1 MRARDW
7 LNKNE
12 QLVYSAVG
20 LVALFLVLVAA
31 NFLLSLA
38 PARLD
43 LTQGS
48 IYTLSPGTKKILRS
62 LSSPV
67 KVKLYMSQGEAVPVP
82 LRGFAQR
89 VEDLVREFKQAAG
102 SNLVVERYNPKPDSE
117 EEDAA
122 QLDGIEPQQLVTG
135 EQFYL
140 GVAVSQLDRKQ
151 AIAAISPQR
160 ERLLEYDL
168 VRAISRVGTTERPK
182 IGLMAGLPVLGE
194 KFNPFTRQSSDP
206 WVLAGELKR
215 EFDVKEVPLS
225 AKEIDKDI
233 NVLLLIHPKDMQPE
247 QEYALDQFVLRGGKL
262 IAFVDPYAYFDQSP
276 QMPGMPPMPSSS
288 NLPTLEYALDQFVL
302 RGGKLI
308 AFVDPYAYFDQQQ
321 PMMPGMPPEP
331 SSSSLPALFKAWG
344 IEMDPG
350 KVIADV
356 VFGSGQGARYT
367 PTVLSLN
374 RTALNRDDVV
384 TSTIETLL
392 YAFGG
397 AFQVKNTDGIRV
409 TDLIHSSAN
418 SMLVDNFNATKAGDD
433 ATKNFKPSGKALP
446 LALRLTGKFK
456 TAFPNGLTLDKKP
469 VPGTPALKESAG
481 ENSVILVADVDMLA
495 DGAAVDVQDVFGR
508 RVVVPSNGNLAL
520 AMGMVEQLAAGD
532 DLISLRSR
540 ATSFRPLTVVRELE
554 AEAQKQYF
562 GKIQALEDELN
573 KTTAKLQELQRGAKP
588 GSGGAGGQQILNP
601 EQQAEMERFRKT
613 VAAARLELKEVRKNL
628 RQDAEALV
636 FWTKLAN
643 IALMPILVALF
654 GLGLALLRRRN
665 A

>member
-1 MRARDW
+1 MHKYEH
-7 LNKNE
+7 LI
-12 QLVYSAVG
+12 YSAVG
-20 LVALFLVLVAA
+20 LVALFLVLVAL

-38 PARLD
+38 PVRVD
-43 LTQGS
+43 LTQGNL
-48 IYTLSPGTKKILRS
+48 YTLSPGTKKILRN

-67 KVKLYMSQGEAVPVP
+67 KVKLYASQGEAVPVP

-89 VEDLVREFKQAAG
+89 VEDLVREFKQAG
-102 SNLVVERYNPKPDSE
+102 GNNVVVERYNPRPDSE

-122 QLDGIEPQQLVTG
+122 QLDGIEPQQLVSG

-151 AIAAISPQR
+151 AIASISPQR

-168 VRAISRVGTTERPK
+168 IRAVARVGSTERPK
-182 IGLMAGLPVLGE
+182 IGLMAGLPVMGE
-194 KFNPFTRQSSDP
+194 KFNPYTRQSSEP
-206 WVLAGELKR
+206 WVLASELKR
-215 EFDVKEVPLS
+215 GFDVKEVSIS

-233 NVLLLIHPKDMQPE
+233 NVLLLIHPRLGAP
-247 QEYALDQFVLRGGKL
+247 
-262 IAFVDPYAYFDQSP
+262 
-276 QMPGMPPMPSSS
+276 
-288 NLPTLEYALDQFVL
+288 PTLEYALDQFVL

-331 SSSSLPALFKAWG
+331 SSSTLPTLFKAWG

-356 VFGSGQGARYT
+356 VFGSGGGARYT

-374 RTALNRDDVV
+374 RTALSRDDVV
-384 TSTIETLL
+384 TSSIETLL

-397 AFQVKNTDGIRV
+397 AFQVKPTDGIKV
-409 TDLIHSSAN
+409 TELIRSSPN
-418 SMLVDNFNATKAGDD
+418 SMLVENMNATKSGDE
-433 ATKNFKPSGKALP
+433 ATRSFKPSGQAMP
-446 LALRLTGKFK
+446 LAVRLTGKFK
-456 TAFPNGLTLDKKP
+456 TAFPEGLSLDKKP
-469 VPGTPALKESAG
+469 VAGTPALRESSA
-481 ENSVILVADVDMLA
+481 ENSVILVADVDLLA

-540 ATSFRPLTVVRELE
+540 TASFRPLTVVRELE
-554 AEAQKQYF
+554 AEAQKEYF
-562 GKIQALEDELN
+562 GRIQALEDELQ
-573 KTTAKLQELQRGAKP
+573 KTTAKLQELQKGQKQGP
-588 GSGGAGGQQILNP
+588 GGQQILNP
-601 EQQAEMERFRKT
+601 EQQAELERFRKT
-613 VAAARLELKEVRKNL
+613 VAEGRLALKEVRKNL

-636 FWTKLAN
+636 FWTKVAN
-643 IALMPILVALF
+643 IALMPLLVAV
-654 GLGLALLRRRN
+654 LGLALALVRRRRLQRL